1 MEEAVA
7 QLEEDYLESHE
18 AILPS
23 VPVPSRWVGSNDTVL
38 QMDSGL
44 LVARRSAMQAKFDSR
59 TVIHNLP
66 VSLFSFFFS
75 FDSLRV
81 QQIAASRAEE
91 PRFRVDPE
99 LLSISHTVSVRP
111 VGYMGEE
118 LALSLHPAREV
129 SAFFILLFSF

>member
-23 VPVPSRWVGSNDTVL
+23 LPIPSKRVGSNDTVL
-38 QMDSGL
+38 QTDSGL
-44 LVARRSAMQAKFDSR
+44 LVARRSAMQAKFDSQ

-66 VSLFSFFFS
+66 VSVFSFSFS
-75 FDSLRV
+75 FDSLRI
-81 QQIAASRAEE
+81 QQIAASRADE

-99 LLSISHTVSVRP
+99 LLSIGHAVSVGP
-111 VGYMGEE
+111 VGYTGEE
-118 LALSLHPAREV
+118 LALSLHPAHEV